1 MLLHT
6 VYSICQKNR
15 CAFPGA
21 GSETTHTVP
30 ADVSSFTIDG
40 LQSDSSYTVLVSP
53 VLGSREGN
61 PSILAVRTGLLE
73 LLLPFYWEKLLGFK
87 QD

>member
-1 MLLHT
+1 M
-6 VYSICQKNR
+6 SKKKNR

-21 GSETTHTVP
+21 GTERTQNVP

-53 VLGSREGN
+53 IVGSREGN
-61 PSILAVRTGLLE
+61 PSMLVVRTGT
-73 LLLPFYWEKLLGFK
+73 
-87 QD
+87 

>member
-6 VYSICQKNR
+6 VYRNNCR
-15 CAFPGA
+15 FPGA
-21 GSETTHTVP
+21 GTETVQNVP

-53 VLGSREGN
+53 VFGSQEGS
-61 PSILAVRTGLLE
+61 PSTLAVRTGT
-73 LLLPFYWEKLLGFK
+73 
-87 QD
+87 